1 MKYTALA
8 LAIFCSGPPD
18 GLNVVK
24 IAEVPKVPDIAKAGP
39 TVPVSAEVAAVVTG
53 EGVANELKVKETP
66 STRLRKYLLDQPKAS
81 KTTCTQESKNE
92 KAEPVQ
98 SLEVKTAQDHPA
110 MNLLPPKPS
119 DWVEGQTPVS
129 ADQQVVPKPR
139 GRKKKV
145 AGDGQTSTETPASAA
160 PKPKAAAKRKGK
172 AKVNAEEKVSATG
185 SRGSKRKPEHTPHE
199 YEPLEVEGEVGMDKS
214 KAFDSY
220 AAACAKADIHKL
232 LHGTETDADPETN
245 PKKRDSEAITTEQK
259 TNQPKKRAKAA
270 LTSSEGDD
278 KAAEDIKAQ
287 ETKERKARLSRKSV
301 AYKREY
307 KANPGWKQRGG
318 CQGSCQK
325 SFLINN
331 I

>member
-18 GLNVVK
+18 RLNVVE
-24 IAEVPKVPDIAKAGP
+24 IVEVPKVPDIAKAGT

-53 EGVANELKVKETP
+53 EGLNEVKVKETP

-81 KTTCTQESKNE
+81 KTTYTQESKDK

-98 SLEVKTAQDHPA
+98 SLEVKKAQDHPA
-110 MNLLPPKPS
+110 MNLLPPKPT

-145 AGDGQTSTETPASAA
+145 AGDPESAA
-160 PKPKAAAKRKGK
+160 PKPKAAAKRKGR

-185 SRGSKRKPEHTPHE
+185 SGGRKRKPEHTPHE

-232 LHGTETDADPETN
+232 LHGTETDADRETN
-245 PKKRDSEAITTEQK
+245 PKKRDSEAVTTQQK
-259 TNQPKKRAKAA
+259 TNQPEKRAKVAP
-270 LTSSEGDD
+270 TSSEGDD
-278 KAAEDIKAQ
+278 KAAEDITAQ
-287 ETKERKARLSRKSV
+287 QTKERKARLSRKST
-301 AYKREY
+301 AYKKEY
-307 KANPGWKQRGG
+307 NKQIRAGSKEEVARAAAKKA
-318 CQGSCQK
+318 S
-325 SFLINN
+325 
-331 I
+331 